1 MGKVEYL
8 KSILLEEYGIRTEK
22 ELESAIRK
30 MKNINIG
37 IFTTCVKGELEKGER
52 KGA

>member
-8 KSILLEEYGIRTEK
+8 KKVLLEEYGIKNDR
-22 ELESAIRK
+22 ELEEAIRK
-30 MKNINIG
+30 TKPINIG
-37 IFTTCVKGELEKGER
+37 IFTTCVKEKFPKEAK